1 MNKEQC
7 QANEAH
13 FLKFLMDILQ
23 KSIDDVISFLRVMPL
38 SCPPYNGTTGER
50 DGWMR
55 EIIIPFAVGLTIF
68 LFGLQLMR
76 IGLTKIAGERL
87 RKILLRFT
95 KTPSRSFMTGIV
107 STAFL
112 QSSTAVTVLTI
123 GFVNA
128 GVLSFAQSLGIILG
142 TNIGTT
148 ITTQILAL
156 KIEDFAIPLM
166 IVGTFLYILPL
177 KRISSLGLAIGGLGC
192 IFLGMEA
199 MQWIAGPL
207 REKGYIAWLL
217 DWGRSPILTG
227 ILTGTILTA
236 LIHSSSAVI
245 ALTMGFYA
253 SGIIMLPFA
262 IAIVFGSNVGTCITG
277 ILATI
282 HTNLAAKHVALS
294 HVVLNVAGVAIF
306 SPLIPWISQVAPLL
320 SVHPAIQIAHIQ
332 TIFNVVCSLLVLP
345 FAEPFARGIT
355 YLIPK
360 DGLPRADG
368 K

>member
-1 MNKEQC
+1 MK
-7 QANEAH
+7 
-13 FLKFLMDILQ
+13 
-23 KSIDDVISFLRVMPL
+23 
-38 SCPPYNGTTGER
+38 TTRER
-50 DGWMR
+50 DGWMK
-55 EIIIPFAVGLTIF
+55 EIIIPFAVGLILF

-76 IGLTKIAGERL
+76 IGLAKIAGDRL
-87 RKILLRFT
+87 RHMLLRFT
-95 KTPSRSFMTGIV
+95 KTPARSFMTGIV

-128 GVLSFAQSLGIILG
+128 GVISFAQSLGIILG

-156 KIEDFAIPLM
+156 KIEDFAIPLI
-166 IVGTFLYILPL
+166 IVGTFLAIFPR
-177 KRISSLGLAIGGLGC
+177 KRLASLGFIIGGLGC

-199 MQWIAGPL
+199 MQSIAEPL
-207 REKGYIAWLL
+207 RTKGYIAWLL
-217 DWGRSPILTG
+217 DGGSHPILTG
-227 ILTGTILTA
+227 IFAGTILTA

-245 ALTMGFYA
+245 AITMGFYA
-253 SGIIMLPFA
+253 SSVITLPFA

-294 HVVLNVAGVAIF
+294 HVVLNIAGVAIF
-306 SPLIPWISQVAPLL
+306 APLIPWISEVAPLL
-320 SVHPAIQIAHIQ
+320 SAHPAMQIAHIQ
-332 TIFNVVCSLLVLP
+332 TLFNVICSLLVLP
-345 FAEPFARGIT
+345 FAESFARGIT

-360 DGLPRADG
+360 KLIT
-368 K
+368 